1 MRRSIGLR
9 AIVILGLAGGVVG
22 GLTPGALGQSFNIDL
37 EHVGFGAPAWLIG
50 APTAAFPG
58 AAGQTGFWN
67 AVPTNSTGAVTL
79 NDLSNVATGASL
91 TMTTNAPNGFAHW
104 QFNNTSNTG
113 DFARLLN
120 DCHVVNNTPGPW
132 VNTYTFTGLQP
143 GFYQVYVYG
152 VRPLTGVS
160 ATRTTVSGGTGPQM
174 ITGPMPGNAFA
185 LGVTHS
191 VDVATVTGGTL
202 VVTVDCPPTPTG
214 AGAYA
219 NGFQLVY
226 TVPSPGAAGV
236 LGAAALAGLRRRR
249 RA

>member
-1 MRRSIGLR
+1 MRGTSGLR
-9 AIVILGLAGGVVG
+9 VFVILGVAGGVVG
-22 GLTPGALGQSFNIDL
+22 CLSSAALGQSFNIDL
-37 EHVGFGAPAWLIG
+37 EHANTGTPGWSVG

-58 AAGQTGFWN
+58 ASGQVGFWN
-67 AVPTNSTGAVTL
+67 AVPTNSTGPVAL
-79 NDLSNVATGASL
+79 NDLSNVATSVSL

-113 DFARLLN
+113 DMARLLN

-143 GFYQVYVYG
+143 GIYLVYVYG
-152 VRPLTGVS
+152 VRPMTGVS
-160 ATRTTVSGGTGPQM
+160 ATRTTLIGGTGPQM

-191 VDVATVTGGTL
+191 LDAVMVTGGTL

-226 TVPSPGAAGV
+226 MVPSPGAAGV
-236 LGAAALAGLRRRR
+236 LGAAMLVGLRRRR